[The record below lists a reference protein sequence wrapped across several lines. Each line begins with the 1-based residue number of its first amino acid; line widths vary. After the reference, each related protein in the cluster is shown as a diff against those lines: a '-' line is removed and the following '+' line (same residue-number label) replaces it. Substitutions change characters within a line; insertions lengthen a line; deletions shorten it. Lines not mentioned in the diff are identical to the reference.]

1 MVSVYHHNCQMQIVI
16 EVSATEPVIT
26 SEVVLHTI
34 IPQFQQQPRI
44 RRFELT
50 RRWREKTQD
59 KIQE

>member
-34 IPQFQQQPRI
+34 IP
-44 RRFELT
+44 
-50 RRWREKTQD
+50 
-59 KIQE
+59 